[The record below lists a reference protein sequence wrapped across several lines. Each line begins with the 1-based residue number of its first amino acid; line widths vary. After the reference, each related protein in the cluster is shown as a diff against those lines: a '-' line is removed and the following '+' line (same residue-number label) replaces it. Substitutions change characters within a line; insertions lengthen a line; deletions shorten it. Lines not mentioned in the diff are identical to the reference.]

1 MTQVE
6 LRFMQVVPNELRS
19 IREAL
24 EELSTNL
31 AMIAKIMNE
40 RK

>member
-6 LRFMQVVPNELRS
+6 LKYMSVVPNELRA
-19 IREAL
+19 IREQL
-24 EELSTNL
+24 EELNTNL

>member
-1 MTQVE
+1 MTQSE

-19 IREAL
+19 IGEAL
-24 EELSTNL
+24 EELNTNL

>member
-6 LRFMQVVPNELRS
+6 LKYMSVVPNELRA
-19 IREAL
+19 IREQL
-24 EELSTNL
+24 EELNANL
-31 AMIAKIMNE
+31 AMMAKIMNE

>member
-6 LRFMQVVPNELRS
+6 LKYMSVVPNELRE
-19 IREAL
+19 IREQLEAL
-24 EELSTNL
+24 NKSL
-31 AMIAKIMNE
+31 ATIAKILNE